1 MPRARGE
8 GPDDPKAL
16 NLAKIV
22 FKLLFEPRGINVKS
36 LMEELGIKERTFRS
50 YRQTLDLMPQFQDC
64 GGSSLIQ
71 VTGRGEARRMSL
83 RPSAECDLN
92 ESHFAIRY
100 AALNYARQTFSF
112 MSGTPIGEFMATFC
126 NDYVAQVS
134 NQTYVFNHLFRDGDR
149 KFFYLPWAPKDYS
162 DRGRDVQTIIRALTD
177 NFKLKIQYESAG
189 SPAPR
194 VVLPLTLVMWKSALY
209 LIVQSDDR
217 RRTYMMAV
225 DRIKEVRIV
234 PSKFKYPDIGT
245 YLPASFLDGGFGVF
259 VDNCGKPRSFELIFK
274 KDPGLHRQIR
284 ERKWHKSQVFEDLP
298 DGRMRMRFTVTTD
311 VEVLP
316 WIRSFGDA
324 VEVVQPPNQT
334 N

>member
-22 FKLLFEPRGINVKS
+22 FKLLFEPRGINVAP
-36 LMEELGIKERTFRS
+36 LMDELGIKERTFRS
-50 YRQTLDLMPQFQDC
+50 YRQTLDLMPQFQDSN
-64 GGSSLIQ
+64 GASLIQ
-71 VTGRGEARRMSL
+71 VAGRGSERRISL
-83 RPSAECDLN
+83 RPSAEKDLN

-112 MSGTPIGEFMATFC
+112 MSGTPIGEYMATFC

-162 DRGRDVQTIIRALTD
+162 GRGRDVQTIIRALSD
-177 NFKLKIQYESAG
+177 NFKLEVEYES
-189 SPAPR
+189 SRNPAAR

-209 LIVQSDDR
+209 LIVQSEDR

-225 DRIKEVRIV
+225 DRMRHVRTI
-234 PSKFKYPDIGT
+234 PQKFKYPDRGS
-245 YLPASFLDGGFGVF
+245 YMPASFLDGGFGVF
-259 VDNCGKPRSFELIFK
+259 VDNCGKPRDFELIFLP
-274 KDPGLHRQIR
+274 DPDLHRQVR
-284 ERKWHKSQVFEDLP
+284 ERKWHRSQVFEDLP
-298 DGRMRMRFTVTTD
+298 DGRMRMTFTVTTD
-311 VEVLP
+311 VEVWP

-324 VEVVQPPNQT
+324 VEVIRPAR
-334 N
+334 